1 MSTTPR
7 IGICTDSA
15 SHLPPALAGRYGVE
29 VVPATITVDGVDH
42 LDGFDLCPDRFYD
55 LFQRG
60 HRPEVVTSP
69 PSAGQFAAAYET
81 LLEQGCTAILGIHV
95 SSAVSA
101 TVNAARMAGRTVDAP
116 VKVLDSGAVGFGI
129 GAAVWA
135 AAEAAR
141 RGASLEDVQ
150 AEAERVLAASRH
162 VFLAGAAGNLG
173 RVTTDTLPVTAD
185 GQVPLLALRG
195 AAIEVL
201 SVVPTAV
208 DAVNS
213 MAHCVLRSAEPV
225 KVGVGHS
232 DAASLPLAEALAAAL
247 GEAAIVHDVV
257 RYRIGPAVG
266 AHMGP
271 GSVACVTFPADV
283 SPSLPEPGAPAA
295 S

>member
-1 MSTTPR
+1 MSTPPR
-7 IGICTDSA
+7 IGLCTDSA
-15 SHLPPALAGRYGVE
+15 SHLPPALAERYGVE

-42 LDGFDLCPDRFYD
+42 LDGFDLCPDRFYG
-55 LFQRG
+55 LFGHG

-81 LLEQGCTAILGIHV
+81 LLERGCTAILGIHV

-101 TVNAARMAGRTVDAP
+101 TVNAARMAARTVDVP
-116 VKVLDSGAVGFGI
+116 VKVVDTGAVGFGI

-135 AAEAAR
+135 AAEAAAQ
-141 RGASLEDVQ
+141 GAPLDEVM
-150 AEAERVLAASRH
+150 AIAERVIAATHH
-162 VFLAGAAGNLG
+162 VFLAGAPGGLG
-173 RVTTDTLPVTAD
+173 RVTTDNVPVATD

-195 AAIEVL
+195 SAVEVV

-208 DAVNS
+208 DAVNA
-213 MAHCVLRSAEPV
+213 MAHCVLRNTQPV
-225 KVGVGHS
+225 KVAVGHS
-232 DAASLPLAEALAAAL
+232 DAASVPLADALAAAL

-271 GSVACVTFPADV
+271 GSVGCVAFPADV
-283 SPSLPEPGAPAA
+283 TPSSPAPGAPAA